1 MTIPLPPD
9 ANALMTK
16 FHPSRLLS
24 SARSPR
30 SSTRRPPFNCK
41 YCNVVMAGIVA
52 AALAA
57 VTASHPIVLPHIAV
71 VNLTMV
77 SAASAN
83 DTMDACVRRGWTP
96 TGVDWTAVSS
106 SSGPASYLCMQQS
119 IQGVETDVGR
129 AVNLD
134 AVSVIR
140 RIVVVSAA
148 DSCPSP
154 MQTVSNPSSRVF
166 VCAEYVSAST
176 AFDTQQ
182 YVVDLMTTT
191 ESFYDHETP
200 GWITWVTDLKM
211 KPDALSV
218 YLSARYPVRP
228 IVGLAVLTNVTAG
241 TMYSACDELQ
251 PLGQWEAPGFMLKSS
266 ASRSSG
272 YSGVVVCVHRPSSST
287 TGVYSVLT
295 VLDVVSPTEPCPGS
309 TANGTEITSDR
320 IKLCA
325 GWGLVGFG
333 SKINLVSSQ
342 ATSSF
347 VAELSQYQ
355 TTEVEAA
362 SFNIAPFPGDW
373 DIISPGITGDVRT
386 FFLTRQ
392 YKPFVL
398 NTKSSSTGNTVNV
411 DSEVSSSV
419 EAVASSSTEELS
431 FRVLQIADMHISGDP
446 DLPCLTLPS
455 SIRAS
460 ILAAASVI
468 AQQMREE
475 GNSTESIAA
484 GEGTD
489 ALYRECREAV
499 TLAFLDE
506 LLDIEKP
513 DFVVFSGDNVQQGK
527 DPNLLRVAM
536 NAFTSR
542 VERRKIPWSAVFG
555 NHDTDGGL
563 SREGLLELMTQ
574 GKQYSYAKYGPR
586 DIGGVG
592 NYEVNVVA
600 PADGFWG
607 EKGSTVFRMYF
618 LDSHASIDAAAYP
631 FINDPSDNDW
641 IKESQINFYR
651 ELALSHTAEKAKHN
665 SGVSVK
671 GKIPAVMYY
680 HIPIPEY
687 GLASPLTRM
696 GTINEPVSSAA
707 VNTGLFSALLEV
719 GDVKATFVGHDHMN
733 DFCYRHQTIPLCY
746 GGGSGFGTAYG
757 KAGFDRRARV
767 LEWKFHANKTRT
779 MRSWQRLFSDPTQ
792 IQSLEVLYSE

>member
-1 MTIPLPPD
+1 MGGT
-9 ANALMTK
+9 
-16 FHPSRLLS
+16 
-24 SARSPR
+24 
-30 SSTRRPPFNCK
+30 
-41 YCNVVMAGIVA
+41 
-52 AALAA
+52 
-57 VTASHPIVLPHIAV
+57 
-71 VNLTMV
+71 
-77 SAASAN
+77 
-83 DTMDACVRRGWTP
+83 
-96 TGVDWTAVSS
+96 
-106 SSGPASYLCMQQS
+106 
-119 IQGVETDVGR
+119 
-129 AVNLD
+129 
-134 AVSVIR
+134 
-140 RIVVVSAA
+140 
-148 DSCPSP
+148 
-154 MQTVSNPSSRVF
+154 
-166 VCAEYVSAST
+166 
-176 AFDTQQ
+176 
-182 YVVDLMTTT
+182 
-191 ESFYDHETP
+191 
-200 GWITWVTDLKM
+200 WIH
-211 KPDALSV
+211 A
-218 YLSARYPVRP
+218 
-228 IVGLAVLTNVTAG
+228 
-241 TMYSACDELQ
+241 Q
-251 PLGQWEAPGFMLKSS
+251 
-266 ASRSSG
+266 
-272 YSGVVVCVHRPSSST
+272 VVCQQEQRLQWRCCLCASSVVQHDWCIFRLDRPRC
-287 TGVYSVLT
+287 GV
-295 VLDVVSPTEPCPGS
+295 
-309 TANGTEITSDR
+309 ANGTVSWIDCQWHGITSDR
-320 IKLCA
+320 IKLYA

-574 GKQYSYAKYGPR
+574 GKQYSHVKYGPR
-586 DIGGVG
+586 D
-592 NYEVNVVA
+592 
-600 PADGFWG
+600 
-607 EKGSTVFRMYF
+607 
-618 LDSHASIDAAAYP
+618 
-631 FINDPSDNDW
+631 
-641 IKESQINFYR
+641 
-651 ELALSHTAEKAKHN
+651 LSL
-665 SGVSVK
+665 
-671 GKIPAVMYY
+671 I
-680 HIPIPEY
+680 HI
-687 GLASPLTRM
+687 
-696 GTINEPVSSAA
+696 
-707 VNTGLFSALLEV
+707 
-719 GDVKATFVGHDHMN
+719 
-733 DFCYRHQTIPLCY
+733 
-746 GGGSGFGTAYG
+746 
-757 KAGFDRRARV
+757 
-767 LEWKFHANKTRT
+767 
-779 MRSWQRLFSDPTQ
+779 
-792 IQSLEVLYSE
+792 